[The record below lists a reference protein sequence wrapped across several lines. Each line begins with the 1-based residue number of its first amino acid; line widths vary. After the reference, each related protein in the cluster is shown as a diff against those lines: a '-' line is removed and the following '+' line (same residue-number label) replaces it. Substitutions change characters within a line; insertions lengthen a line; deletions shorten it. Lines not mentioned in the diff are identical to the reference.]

1 MFCSQCGRSIP
12 SDARFCPNC
21 GRAAG
26 QAVAQPAVAPPPVQP
41 VQEQV
46 LYVFSASRKYSMFK
60 VVPCY
65 IVFMQDKAVLAYTTP
80 ALQKAE
86 NERLTQEIKA
96 QGKGFFKGSAAM
108 MSFWSTY
115 GQKYYNK
122 PVQAILAEDP
132 SNAVVPYAAVA
143 EVYFRGYS
151 ETSSGGDD
159 SASVTQ
165 GKFRFK
171 LANGE
176 TLEFTHSSSARRDIQ
191 DLLTRLFGARL
202 KFKR

>member
-26 QAVAQPAVAPPPVQP
+26 QAAAQPAAAPPPVQP

-65 IVFMQDKAVLAYTTP
+65 IVFMQDKAVLAHTTP

-96 QGKGFFKGSAAM
+96 QGKGFF
-108 MSFWSTY
+108 
-115 GQKYYNK
+115 
-122 PVQAILAEDP
+122 
-132 SNAVVPYAAVA
+132 
-143 EVYFRGYS
+143 
-151 ETSSGGDD
+151 
-159 SASVTQ
+159 
-165 GKFRFK
+165 
-171 LANGE
+171 
-176 TLEFTHSSSARRDIQ
+176 
-191 DLLTRLFGARL
+191 
-202 KFKR
+202 